1 MTLTMGGGKLG
12 AVEAEDLDSRPRW
25 AVERLRERWSRV
37 DHWSFMAALALI
49 GIGFVMSM
57 SAGPTLSARH
67 GVDPFY
73 YVTRQAIYAVPAL
86 AAIVFCA
93 TLSLRDA
100 RRAGVMIFL
109 AAIVMLIL
117 LPFLGIE
124 RGGAVRWFSLAG
136 VSVQPSEFLKPGLIV
151 ACGWMMSVKPE
162 PGAPPG
168 MPAAVGLLLLSCGLL
183 ASQPDWGQTALS
195 LSAWSAMFFLTGAS
209 VVWAASGLMAVAVVA
224 LSAYASSSHF
234 RGRIDRFLH
243 SDGELSFQMERTL
256 AAIKQGGIWGMG
268 PGEGV
273 NKLSL
278 PDAHSDFII
287 AVAAEEYGLALTLIV
302 IALFA
307 FITLKSLARAA
318 ASKDLF
324 VRITGGGLA
333 CLLGFQAAI
342 HIGVAAHLLPT
353 KGMTLPFVSYG
364 GSSMLASGL
373 TMGLLLALTRAPD
386 PEPAPLRD
394 PWDEGLEA

>member
-1 MTLTMGGGKLG
+1 MSLALD
-12 AVEAEDLDSRPRW
+12 AAHAAEEVDSRPRW
-25 AVERLRERWSRV
+25 SWEAFGERWSRV
-37 DHWSFMAALALI
+37 DHWSFMAAMLLI
-49 GIGFVMSM
+49 GIGFVLSM

-73 YVTRQAIYAVPAL
+73 YVTRQAMYAAPAV
-86 AAIVFCA
+86 AAIACCA
-93 TLSLRDA
+93 MLSLRGA
-100 RRAGVMIFL
+100 RRLGVMIFV
-109 AAIVMLIL
+109 AAIVMLLL

-124 RGGAVRWFSLAG
+124 RGGAVRWFSLGG

-168 MPAAVGLLLLSCGLL
+168 MPVAVGLLVLSCGLL

-209 VVWAASGLMAVAVVA
+209 VVWAASGLMMVVVVA
-224 LSAYASSSHF
+224 LTAYASSGHF

-256 AAIKQGGIWGMG
+256 AAIKNGGVWGVG

-273 NKLSL
+273 NKLTL

-287 AVAAEEYGLALTLIV
+287 AVAAEEYGLALTLAI
-302 IALFA
+302 ISLFA
-307 FITLKSLARAA
+307 FITLRSLARAS
-318 ASKDLF
+318 ASTDPF
-324 VRITGGGLA
+324 VRLAGGGLA

-342 HIGVAAHLLPT
+342 HVGVAVHLLPT

-364 GSSMLASGL
+364 GSSMIASAL
-373 TMGLLLALTRAPD
+373 TMGMLLALTRSPP
-386 PEPAPLRD
+386 PEPEQRRD